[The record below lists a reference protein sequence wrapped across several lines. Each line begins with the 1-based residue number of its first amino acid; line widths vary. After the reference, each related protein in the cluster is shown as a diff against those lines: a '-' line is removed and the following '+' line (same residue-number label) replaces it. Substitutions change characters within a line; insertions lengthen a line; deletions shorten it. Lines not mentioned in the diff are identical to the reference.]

1 MVHAMRDDI
10 DRKRTQRRPAAFK
23 AGMLLA
29 GIYLSLL
36 LFSPLLFPSLFSPSL
51 GMESTPIQDSLILN
65 VYLDPAGKA
74 LLTGYADNISGLE
87 SLAGSEYQYEND
99 TGRLYAL
106 TDGLTAK
113 SGQLWTLNFGATGTF
128 EDCRITFYLPGD
140 IRLGAINSST
150 GLQYHLSA
158 FNGSLVADVQGY
170 EVQNPRISI
179 QYQQPLANGSAPIPS
194 SALPPRPSPGDSS
207 IDLDLILFL
216 AGAFILAMG
225 SALGMILWR
234 HRFPLPDSSSSPE
247 RDVQPKADGIISSSP
262 LMSHF
267 EAGDE
272 GSGDE
277 RDGDEA
283 AGDER
288 ARLPVSPDSSNPDPS
303 NPAASG
309 EEGTGAPLSPLDLM
323 PADADDRHLPTTA
336 SLSSSADRP
345 ADGSSSSHSDS
356 GPDQAAAGSAAGSAN
371 RAEGEDMG
379 LKKIELSREM
389 EAVIQTLTPRERAV
403 ITTLV
408 ENGGRM
414 TQAEIRYETRTPKS
428 SLTGILISLERR
440 RLVTKKEWGRT
451 NMIELSEWF
460 LSQRERS

>member
-1 MVHAMRDDI
+1 MYAMRDDI
-10 DRKRTQRRPAAFK
+10 DRKRSQRRPAAFK

-36 LFSPLLFPSLFSPSL
+36 LSSPLLFPSLFSPSL
-51 GMESTPIQDSLILN
+51 GMESTPIQDNLILN

-113 SGQLWTLNFGATGTF
+113 SGQIWTLNFGAIGTF

-140 IRLGAINSST
+140 IRLGSINSST

-170 EVQNPRISI
+170 EVQNPWISI

-234 HRFPLPDSSSSPE
+234 RRFPLPISSSSPE

-267 EAGDE
+267 GAGDE
-272 GSGDE
+272 G
-277 RDGDEA
+277 
-283 AGDER
+283 
-288 ARLPVSPDSSNPDPS
+288 ARHPVSPDSSNPDPS

-309 EEGTGAPLSPLDLM
+309 EEGTGALLSPLAHV

-336 SLSSSADRP
+336 SLSSSADSP

-371 RAEGEDMG
+371 RAEAQGMG

-408 ENGGRM
+408 EHGGRM

>member
-1 MVHAMRDDI
+1 MVYAMRDDI
-10 DRKRTQRRPAAFK
+10 DRKRSQRRPAAFK

-36 LFSPLLFPSLFSPSL
+36 LSSPLLFPSLFSPSL
-51 GMESTPIQDSLILN
+51 GMESTPIQDNLILN

-113 SGQLWTLNFGATGTF
+113 SGQIWTLNFGAIGTF

-140 IRLGAINSST
+140 IRLGSINSST

-170 EVQNPRISI
+170 EVQNPWISI

-234 HRFPLPDSSSSPE
+234 RRFPLPISSSSPE
-247 RDVQPKADGIISSSP
+247 RDVQPKADRTISSSP

-267 EAGDE
+267 GAGDDGAGDEEAGD
-272 GSGDE
+272 G
-277 RDGDEA
+277 RD
-283 AGDER
+283 GDER

-309 EEGTGAPLSPLDLM
+309 EEGTGALLSPLAHV

-336 SLSSSADRP
+336 SLSSSADSP

-356 GPDQAAAGSAAGSAN
+356 GPDQAAAGSAN
-371 RAEGEDMG
+371 RAEAQGMG

-389 EAVIQTLTPRERAV
+389 EAVIQTLTPREKAV

-408 ENGGRM
+408 EHGGRM